1 MFPIIRSII
10 KQTIKPFIWKQ
21 NMKEDSVQTYFEFER
36 GLEMK
41 IHLKEGKE
49 GKILQ
54 SGTLVCPE
62 VESYEDDKN
71 EELFKF

>member
-1 MFPIIRSII
+1 
-10 KQTIKPFIWKQ
+10 
-21 NMKEDSVQTYFEFER
+21 MKEDSVQTYFEFER